1 MEVGRLRLARA
12 VGFLAG
18 YLNGVVVHLKKD
30 QVDLPLPSFL
40 GWPSTGELRQYWLTF
55 NIHQGK

>member
-1 MEVGRLRLARA
+1 MEVGRLHLAQA
-12 VGFLAG
+12 VGFLTG
-18 YLNGVVVHLKKD
+18 YLSGVVVHLKKA

-40 GWPSTGELRQYWLTF
+40 GWPSTGELRQSWITF